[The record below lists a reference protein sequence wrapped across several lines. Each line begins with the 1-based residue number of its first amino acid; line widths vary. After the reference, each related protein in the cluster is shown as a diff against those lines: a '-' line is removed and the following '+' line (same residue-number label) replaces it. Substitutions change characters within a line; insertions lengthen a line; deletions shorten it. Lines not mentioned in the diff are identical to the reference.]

1 MLIRN
6 AIQAIALMIIAAS
19 IGFAQSADDPV
30 ARAMKT
36 IDAAVVPRAAA
47 AERAIE
53 ASRLVDESA
62 FARKQGDR
70 ARAIERLDKARV
82 IAEKDQSKES
92 FLLDAVALSIAAEQV
107 ALTPKATQSPVQLTT
122 RDLFRAPSLRLAS
135 ARLNQYRETLGRIL
149 EEESVPVELLSVAM
163 VESGFNA
170 LALSPKGA
178 LGIWQFMPATA
189 VRYGLTVEAGND
201 HRTNPERSTRAAARY
216 LRDLYGRFGDW
227 RLALAAYNAG
237 EGRIQRIID
246 RTGIRNFEEMSRRGL
261 LPAETRNYVPA
272 VLAQWTRLKN
282 SSSVDRSL
290 SGNASQGKRQ

>member
-1 MLIRN
+1 
-6 AIQAIALMIIAAS
+6 
-19 IGFAQSADDPV
+19 
-30 ARAMKT
+30 
-36 IDAAVVPRAAA
+36 
-47 AERAIE
+47 
-53 ASRLVDESA
+53 
-62 FARKQGDR
+62 
-70 ARAIERLDKARV
+70 
-82 IAEKDQSKES
+82 
-92 FLLDAVALSIAAEQV
+92 
-107 ALTPKATQSPVQLTT
+107 
-122 RDLFRAPSLRLAS
+122 
-135 ARLNQYRETLGRIL
+135 
-149 EEESVPVELLSVAM
+149 M

-282 SSSVDRSL
+282 RSSVDRSL